1 MSFSCYPRPSPVI
14 AGRSSL
20 VPRSFPYELPLPL
33 SSLYIV
39 LRLCYEKAMKIELDG
54 KAYEI
59 EKPMEV
65 SRLLQQFS
73 LSRETHLV
81 IVNDRLVTEDHR
93 LVRDDRVKFI
103 RVVSGG

>member
-1 MSFSCYPRPSPVI
+1 MKV
-14 AGRSSL
+14 
-20 VPRSFPYELPLPL
+20 EL
-33 SSLYIV
+33 
-39 LRLCYEKAMKIELDG
+39 EG
-54 KAYEI
+54 KTYEI
-59 EKPMEV
+59 EKPVDV

-93 LVRDDRVKFI
+93 LAKDDRVKLV